1 MRHSSNSPKE
11 APFPE
16 NEDLE
21 LPMPLEQSPQ
31 ALGTSRRE
39 ESHTSPPTSLVPLQD
54 LLGELCSLMLETESP
69 DEQHCSSQERD
80 VLCHTNPQDEV
91 SVSPTQ
97 PKAAAP
103 SVSYHGGDAGPM
115 LYPTSAGPSNA
126 TFLGLQSAQALLRS
140 TLESLAESSQILQ
153 PNERRNR
160 SNLLLQNFIMGV
172 RRKNVAVC
180 KSCHKQVKI
189 GREDGLAKLGAAPLL
204 VHLLFYHPVIVSKI
218 PTFQKRIAWAAAQ
231 LQTADEASVGER
243 AHWGPTH
250 PMVALLN
257 TECTLMLVDGMF
269 ACKVV
274 DKLCFRTYV
283 SLLVPKWKMPQER
296 FFSKQAMPAL
306 DKHIG
311 DAINRE
317 LSKSPCPVVHFT
329 IDGWASGP
337 TTGYIFLIAHWVA
350 DNDGVLCRHQAA
362 LAIRDMKQ
370 SNFTEVISSNLITV
384 RANWL
389 HRLRLEIGYVVADNS
404 TITKEVKDSCLGHV
418 PPLDHCL
425 NVLLRVVMAKVAVE
439 DTAIAK
445 LLHTLR
451 DICRHFQQSQT
462 ATCLLCE
469 LHSKHDL
476 PHEKLLQELPTTW
489 QAILRM
495 LQCLLA
501 QERVFR
507 PFLKEHTDLRLTAAD
522 WKLMHHLTH
531 LLKPFDDTITMVR
544 KKTANLGQI
553 LHQLYLL
560 GSGIKGCLQQLQ
572 RLKDA
577 AADAAVPFASELM
590 QSLENSKH
598 LRLIRENTLYQN
610 ATFLHPQFR
619 ECVFIYPKEDVE
631 RGRECVRERMIL
643 LTKEEY
649 LRKLSSGH
657 ATSSSPR
664 RTDPSKAT
672 EVARKELESYLQDEI
687 DPTQLNLDPLV
698 YWNAKRHTWP
708 SLSVVALQYFSCP
721 PTTVYSEMVFNISS
735 CIQSDKLER
744 DNSAL
749 ISVNRDWRSAE
760 FRVPPATAET
770 MGAHPSTEGKEME
783 SLLARVAD

>member
-1 MRHSSNSPKE
+1 MRCSSNSPKE
-11 APFPE
+11 VPFPE

-21 LPMPLEQSPQ
+21 PPMPLEKSPQ
-31 ALGTSRRE
+31 ALGTSGRE
-39 ESHTSPPTSLVPLQD
+39 ETTNSPSLLMQLQD
-54 LLGELCSLMLETESP
+54 LFSELRSIMSETESP
-69 DEQHCSSQERD
+69 GEQLCSSQEGD
-80 VLCHTNPQDEV
+80 GLCSTNPQDEV
-91 SVSPTQ
+91 PVPPTE
-97 PKAAAP
+97 PKAAAL
-103 SVSYHGGDAGPM
+103 SASYHGGDAGPM
-115 LYPTSAGPSNA
+115 LYPTSADQSNA
-126 TFLGLQSAQALLRS
+126 TFLGLQSAQTLLRGAHTS
-140 TLESLAESSQILQ
+140 VAEQGESSQSLQ
-153 PNERRNR
+153 PNERGTR
-160 SNLLLQNFIMGV
+160 SRLLLQHFIMGV
-172 RRKNVAVC
+172 TEENVAVC

-189 GREDGLAKLGAAPLL
+189 GREDGLAKLGTAPLL
-204 VHLLFYHPVIVSKI
+204 VHLLFYHPNIAAQM
-218 PTFQKRIAWAAAQ
+218 PTLQKRTILAAAQ
-231 LQTADEASVGER
+231 MSTADEASVGKR
-243 AHWGPTH
+243 AHWGPIH

-257 TECTLMLVDGMF
+257 TEFTLMLADGMF

-274 DKLCFRTYV
+274 DKPCFRGFM
-283 SLLVPKWKMPQER
+283 SLEVPKWKMPRER
-296 FFSKQAMPAL
+296 FFSKQAVPAL
-306 DKHIG
+306 EKHIG

-350 DNDGVLCRHQAA
+350 DNDGVLCRCQAA
-362 LAIRDMKQ
+362 LAICDMKQ
-370 SNFTEVISSNLITV
+370 SNFTEVISGNLIIV
-384 RANWL
+384 KANWL

-439 DTAIAK
+439 DAPIAK
-445 LLHTLR
+445 LLHTLQ
-451 DICRHFQQSQT
+451 DICSHSQRSQ
-462 ATCLLCE
+462 AAACLLHE
-469 LHSKHDL
+469 LQSKHGL
-476 PHEKLLQELPTTW
+476 PHEKLPQELPMRWQTT
-489 QAILRM
+489 LCV
-495 LQCLLA
+495 LQLLLA

-507 PFLKEHTDLRLTAAD
+507 PFLKEHTDFWLTAAD

-560 GSGIKGCLQQLQ
+560 ESGIKGCLQQLQ
-572 RLKDA
+572 GLKDA
-577 AADAAVPFASELM
+577 AADAAVPFASELL

-631 RGRECVRERMIL
+631 RGREHVKERVIL

-649 LRKLSSGH
+649 LRNLSSGH

-698 YWNAKRHTWP
+698 YWNAKQHTWP

-721 PTTVYSEMVFNISS
+721 PTTVYSEMVLNISEW
-735 CIQSDKLER
+735 IRSDKLQG
-744 DNSAL
+744 SFAL
-749 ISVNRDWRSAE
+749 ISLNRDWISAE
-760 FRVPPATAET
+760 FRVPPCYC
-770 MGAHPSTEGKEME
+770 
-783 SLLARVAD
+783 